1 MVKLKSLLGKPQSP
15 SFQIL
20 AEIIQVTG
28 PDRVLRQ
35 HRSIRFPNGTCQVW
49 GFSAQDP
56 DAEVKPMVVAVFI
69 RDRRLVAWKKLVI
82 SFDKAVKH
90 YRLKANEALSD
101 GASVPHDEYPQ
112 PQLPADITVIWP
124 ERGRAGR

>member
-1 MVKLKSLLGKPQSP
+1 MKLKSLLGKPQSP

-28 PDRVLRQ
+28 SDRVLRQ

-56 DAEVKPMVVAVFI
+56 DAKVEPMVVAVFI
-69 RDRRLVAWKKLVI
+69 RNRRLVAWKQLMI
-82 SFDKAVKH
+82 GFDEAVKH
-90 YRLKANEALSD
+90 YRLKANEAVADVVSI
-101 GASVPHDEYPQ
+101 PTNNYPQ
-112 PQLPADITVIWP
+112 PQLPAGITVVWP
-124 ERGRAGR
+124 ERGRVAR